1 MTAATLY
8 AGLKAKLVGDTG
20 SVAGTVVFLNLMRI
34 VNSAILTR
42 LLTAEAF
49 GVVGIITSVAVTF
62 GLLSDI
68 GINAFIVRHKD
79 SEDPRFL
86 DELWT
91 LRMIRSLV
99 LSGGVAI
106 ASGPIAGYLGKPELQ
121 WAIAAGGLIFLFD
134 AVDSMALFGALRSR
148 QVKRLNRI
156 DIVCQVFGVVLSIAI
171 AFFVRSYW
179 AIMLANSLGQLFRAY
194 LSYALF
200 PGSQRRWRFSKARA
214 TELWSFSRFITGSTM
229 LSLVIGQTDKVALSK
244 LFPLEMF
251 GLYMLASNLA
261 GAPLGLA
268 STYAGR
274 ILYPRFAEI
283 AREAPATMARHF
295 YDQRMQ
301 TTLLYALA
309 VGGMFACAPFII
321 TLIYDDR
328 YLPAIFYLRVLLVS
342 SFFIITNYAT
352 NEVMIA
358 IGHQK
363 FTLQANLVRLAY
375 LVVGGFV
382 AYNGWGATGL
392 VLVVGSI
399 EGAAVLFSWLC
410 LYRRKLL
417 DMPKEALVLLA
428 GGVGFALGYVANLAG
443 LAVLAMLHL

>member
-214 TELWSFSRFITGSTM
+214 TEL
-229 LSLVIGQTDKVALSK
+229 
-244 LFPLEMF
+244 
-251 GLYMLASNLA
+251 
-261 GAPLGLA
+261 
-268 STYAGR
+268 
-274 ILYPRFAEI
+274 
-283 AREAPATMARHF
+283 
-295 YDQRMQ
+295 
-301 TTLLYALA
+301 
-309 VGGMFACAPFII
+309 
-321 TLIYDDR
+321 
-328 YLPAIFYLRVLLVS
+328 
-342 SFFIITNYAT
+342 
-352 NEVMIA
+352 
-358 IGHQK
+358 
-363 FTLQANLVRLAY
+363 
-375 LVVGGFV
+375 
-382 AYNGWGATGL
+382 
-392 VLVVGSI
+392 
-399 EGAAVLFSWLC
+399 
-410 LYRRKLL
+410 
-417 DMPKEALVLLA
+417 
-428 GGVGFALGYVANLAG
+428 
-443 LAVLAMLHL
+443 